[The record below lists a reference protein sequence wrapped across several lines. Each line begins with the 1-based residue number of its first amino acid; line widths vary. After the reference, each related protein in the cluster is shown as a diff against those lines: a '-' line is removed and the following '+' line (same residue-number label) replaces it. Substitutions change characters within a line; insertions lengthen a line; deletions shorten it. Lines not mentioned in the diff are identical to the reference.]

1 MVTKGFLLAEAAIS
15 LLLVMLCLTLVVN
28 CVYEARKVEEQL
40 QLKADQSYA
49 NYILKNTDVKRV
61 VVHDREYQAR

>member
-1 MVTKGFLLAEAAIS
+1 
-15 LLLVMLCLTLVVN
+15 MLCLTLVVN